1 MRLLYQI
8 CKNIAG
14 CTIKSA
20 KYDWRSAA
28 IYEILFWHLVHEF
41 RDRQW
46 DGKLDAR
53 KPILD
58 SLRPDSCPGWGS
70 WTEKRPLDKC
80 LDEWK
85 WCQTNLQR
93 KNVNRDENKETMLQK
108 LSKCEVKARLCWN
121 LIMLPPL
128 RFCVKSNFG
137 EFKQSKNV
145 DFDNFR
151 GSQFWF

>member
-28 IYEILFWHLVHEF
+28 IYEILFWHRVHEF

-46 DGKLDAR
+46 DGKPDAR

-58 SLRPDSCPGWGS
+58 NLRPDNCPELGS

-93 KNVNRDENKETMLQK
+93 KNVNRDENKDEEDVRRSYVIVIIVGIIIIKKFQGVVVEYVFV
-108 LSKCEVKARLCWN
+108 S
-121 LIMLPPL
+121 
-128 RFCVKSNFG
+128 FC
-137 EFKQSKNV
+137 
-145 DFDNFR
+145 DR
-151 GSQFWF
+151 